1 MINLVIKTCIEVQ
14 NYAIKFYLSVN
25 KSEKLSF
32 PKLVKKFKTSTKT
45 ILSKINSIEVSK
57 ILVENLLELLNHP
70 RSVLS
75 KKSQKVFVWDL
86 WRFGIEEMI
95 KYNMNVLLAK
105 IFDERTLLENYYNL
119 EIPFVQFLREIY
131 KQLGKES
138 ESKSFNLSLQ
148 STSEISEY
156 SSIPSL
162 FSDSLCTRL
171 ISYISAQHAP

>member
-14 NYAIKFYLSVN
+14 NYAIKFYLNVN

-45 ILSKINSIEVSK
+45 IMSKNNSIKMSK

-75 KKSQKVFVWDL
+75 KKSQKVFVLDL
-86 WRFGIEEMI
+86 WRFGIEAMI

-138 ESKSFNLSLQ
+138 RVKIF
-148 STSEISEY
+148 
-156 SSIPSL
+156 
-162 FSDSLCTRL
+162 
-171 ISYISAQHAP
+171 